1 MPHIQQ
7 LSSHVADLI
16 AAGEVVERP
25 ASVVK
30 ELVENA
36 IDAGASAIVVEIQRG
51 GMGLIRVTDNGCG
64 IAPEE
69 LPTAFLRHATSKLRT
84 AEDLAK
90 IGTLGFRGEALAAIS
105 AVSRVDVLTRRPGDT
120 TGSAIHGEGGH
131 MEPVREEGAPE
142 GTTIRV
148 ADLFYNTPARLKFM
162 KKDSAE
168 TAAVAGLMQH
178 LALSHPDVSFKFIK
192 DGQESLHTPGDGKLE
207 SAVYAALGREFA
219 KTLVP
224 VQGRGGD
231 IEVRGFVTAPVN
243 GRGSRSMQVF
253 FVNGRFIKSQLLTTA
268 LEEGYRNQLLKG
280 RFPGCVLE
288 VLLPVTAVDVNV
300 HPAKTQVK
308 FAKEHDVFDAVFHTV
323 MDALD
328 ARGGAVTKP
337 APPPVREAQ
346 NPRQDFFQSMDAKA
360 YREQGTKPAAA
371 PTIVKSPAPA
381 QPPKAAQPAF
391 RPQPVTPAAP
401 VKPSWNTEWGSTAKV
416 ADSVPPIWP
425 PRGAVKAAPASALGK
440 APASVTAKPVVPVP
454 EKTVE
459 PAPAP
464 KPFVPAIPA
473 VPSQQTAMELPGQET
488 VLPEAAPWRIA
499 GEVLNTYI
507 ICEDDAETL
516 WLIDKHAAHERMN
529 FDRLMTSKEPP
540 MRQTLLQPIAV
551 EPGKEDAALLL
562 DNLELLEQFGFG
574 CEDFGDGAILVR
586 EVPAD
591 LDAADTAATLEEL
604 AQKLRSGQSPDEK
617 REALLHTMAC
627 KAAIKGGWTS
637 DPAELKILVEKVQ
650 SGEVRYC
657 PHGRPVVVKVTKYEL
672 ISFEENS
679 DGTHSFTVPVETLN
693 EVLPCTAFSKKK
705 EKWYDRELVFEASGI
720 PADAFLNTSL
730 KTVED
735 LGLADGTYTVEAALT
750 GGSGRASVESPA
762 VVEVKDGKA
771 EATIIWSSS
780 NYDYMRV
787 DEEKFLP
794 VNTEGNSTFVITVT
808 GFDSPLTV
816 YADTTAM
823 STPHEIEYTLTFDS
837 STLEEQK
844 Q

>member
-16 AAGEVVERP
+16 AAGEAVERP

-64 IAPEE
+64 IAPGE
-69 LPTAFLRHATSKLRT
+69 LPTAFLRHATSKLRS
-84 AEDLAK
+84 AEDLAR

-105 AVSRVDVLTRRPGDT
+105 AVSRVDVLTRRPEDT
-120 TGSAIHGEGGH
+120 VGAAIHGEGGH
-131 MEPVREEGAPE
+131 MGPVREEGAPE

-178 LALSHPDVSFKFIK
+178 LALSHPDISFKFIK
-192 DGQESLHTPGDGKLE
+192 DGQEALHTPGDGKLE

-224 VQGRGGD
+224 VDGRGGD
-231 IEVRGFVTAPVN
+231 IGVRGFVTAPVN

-253 FVNGRFIKSQLLTTA
+253 FVNGRFIKSQLLTAA
-268 LEEGYRNQLLKG
+268 LEEGYRNQLMKG

-288 VLLPVTAVDVNV
+288 VTLPVTAVDVNV

-308 FAKEHDVFDAVFHTV
+308 FAREHDVFDAVFHTV

-337 APPPVREAQ
+337 VSQPQQVQ
-346 NPRQDFFQSMDAKA
+346 NPRQDFFQSMDAKT
-360 YREQGTKPAAA
+360 YREQGNKPAA
-371 PTIVKSPAPA
+371 PAPKPAFAPQPAREEVRPAFSA
-381 QPPKAAQPAF
+381 QPVKQAEPA
-391 RPQPVTPAAP
+391 
-401 VKPSWNTEWGSTAKV
+401 KPGWNTEWRSTAKV
-416 ADSVPPIWP
+416 ADSVQPIWP
-425 PRGAVKAAPASALGK
+425 PRDTVKRTPTSALGQ
-440 APASVTAKPVVPVP
+440 APASVTAKPEPAP
-454 EKTVE
+454 QAEKAAE

-473 VPSQQTAMELPGQET
+473 VPAQQTAMELPGQET
-488 VLPEAAPWRIA
+488 VMPREAPWRIA
-499 GEVLNTYI
+499 GEVLHTYI
-507 ICEDDAETL
+507 ICEDDADTL
-516 WLIDKHAAHERMN
+516 WLIDKHAAHERIN
-529 FDRLMTSKEPP
+529 FDRLLAAKEPP

-551 EPGKEDAALLL
+551 EPGREDAALLL
-562 DNLELLEQFGFG
+562 ENLELLEQFGFG

-591 LDAADTAATLEEL
+591 LDAADTAATLEEF
-604 AQKLRSGQSPDEK
+604 AQNLRSGRSLDEK

-637 DPAELKILVEKVQ
+637 DPAELKVLVEKVQ

-672 ISFEENS
+672 
-679 DGTHSFTVPVETLN
+679 
-693 EVLPCTAFSKKK
+693 
-705 EKWYDRELVFEASGI
+705 EKLF
-720 PADAFLNTSL
+720 
-730 KTVED
+730 K
-735 LGLADGTYTVEAALT
+735 
-750 GGSGRASVESPA
+750 RA
-762 VVEVKDGKA
+762 
-771 EATIIWSSS
+771 
-780 NYDYMRV
+780 
-787 DEEKFLP
+787 
-794 VNTEGNSTFVITVT
+794 
-808 GFDSPLTV
+808 
-816 YADTTAM
+816 
-823 STPHEIEYTLTFDS
+823 
-837 STLEEQK
+837 
-844 Q
+844 

>member
-64 IAPEE
+64 IAPGE
-69 LPTAFLRHATSKLRT
+69 LPTAFLRHATSKLRS
-84 AEDLAK
+84 AEDLAR

-105 AVSRVDVLTRRPGDT
+105 AVSRVDVLTRRPEDT
-120 TGSAIHGEGGH
+120 VGAAIHGEGGH
-131 MEPVREEGAPE
+131 MGPVREEGAPE

-178 LALSHPDVSFKFIK
+178 LALSHADISFKFIK
-192 DGQESLHTPGDGKLE
+192 DGQEALHTPGDGKLE

-224 VQGRGGD
+224 VDGRGGD
-231 IEVRGFVTAPVN
+231 IGVRGFVTAPVN

-253 FVNGRFIKSQLLTTA
+253 FVNGRFIKSQLLTAA
-268 LEEGYRNQLLKG
+268 LEEGYRNQLMKG

-288 VLLPVTAVDVNV
+288 VTLPVTAVDVNV

-308 FAKEHDVFDAVFHTV
+308 FAREHDVFDAVFHTV

-337 APPPVREAQ
+337 VSQPQQAQ
-346 NPRQDFFQSMDAKA
+346 NPRQDFFQSMDAKT
-360 YREQGTKPAAA
+360 YREQGNKPAA
-371 PTIVKSPAPA
+371 PAPKPAFAPQPAREEVRPAFSA
-381 QPPKAAQPAF
+381 QPVKQAEPA
-391 RPQPVTPAAP
+391 
-401 VKPSWNTEWGSTAKV
+401 KPGWNTEWRSTAKV
-416 ADSVPPIWP
+416 ADSVQPIWP
-425 PRGAVKAAPASALGK
+425 PRDTVKRTPTSALGQ
-440 APASVTAKPVVPVP
+440 APASVTAKPEPAP
-454 EKTVE
+454 QAEKAAE

-473 VPSQQTAMELPGQET
+473 VPAQQTAMELPGQET
-488 VLPEAAPWRIA
+488 VMPQEAPWRIA
-499 GEVLNTYI
+499 GEVLHTYI
-507 ICEDDAETL
+507 ICEDDADTL
-516 WLIDKHAAHERMN
+516 WLIDKHAAHERIN
-529 FDRLMTSKEPP
+529 FDRLLAAKEPP

-551 EPGKEDAALLL
+551 EPGREDAALLL
-562 DNLELLEQFGFG
+562 ENLELLEQFGFG

-591 LDAADTAATLEEL
+591 LDAADTAATLEEF
-604 AQKLRSGQSPDEK
+604 AQNLRSGRSLDEK

-637 DPAELKILVEKVQ
+637 DPAELKVLVEKVQ

-672 ISFEENS
+672 
-679 DGTHSFTVPVETLN
+679 
-693 EVLPCTAFSKKK
+693 
-705 EKWYDRELVFEASGI
+705 EKLF
-720 PADAFLNTSL
+720 
-730 KTVED
+730 K
-735 LGLADGTYTVEAALT
+735 
-750 GGSGRASVESPA
+750 RA
-762 VVEVKDGKA
+762 
-771 EATIIWSSS
+771 
-780 NYDYMRV
+780 
-787 DEEKFLP
+787 
-794 VNTEGNSTFVITVT
+794 
-808 GFDSPLTV
+808 
-816 YADTTAM
+816 
-823 STPHEIEYTLTFDS
+823 
-837 STLEEQK
+837 
-844 Q
+844 

>member
-51 GMGLIRVTDNGCG
+51 GMGLIRITDNGCG
-64 IAPEE
+64 IAPGE
-69 LPTAFLRHATSKLRT
+69 LPTAFLRHATSKLRS
-84 AEDLAK
+84 AEDLAR

-105 AVSRVDVLTRRPGDT
+105 AVSRVDVLTRRPEDT
-120 TGSAIHGEGGH
+120 VGAAIHGEGGH
-131 MEPVREEGAPE
+131 MGPVREEGAPE

-178 LALSHPDVSFKFIK
+178 LALSHPDISFKFIK
-192 DGQESLHTPGDGKLE
+192 DGQEALHTPGDGKLE

-224 VQGRGGD
+224 VDGRGGD
-231 IEVRGFVTAPVN
+231 IGVRGFVTAPVN

-253 FVNGRFIKSQLLTTA
+253 FVNGRFIKSQLLTAA
-268 LEEGYRNQLLKG
+268 LEEGYRNQLMKG

-288 VLLPVTAVDVNV
+288 VTLPVTAVDVNV

-308 FAKEHDVFDAVFHTV
+308 FAREHDVFDAVFHTV

-337 APPPVREAQ
+337 VSQLQQAQ
-346 NPRQDFFQSMDAKA
+346 NPRQDFFQSMDAKT
-360 YREQGTKPAAA
+360 YREQGNKPAA
-371 PTIVKSPAPA
+371 PAPKPAFAPQPAREEVRPAFSA
-381 QPPKAAQPAF
+381 QPVKQAEPA
-391 RPQPVTPAAP
+391 
-401 VKPSWNTEWGSTAKV
+401 KPGWNTEWRSTAKV
-416 ADSVPPIWP
+416 ADSVQPIWP
-425 PRGAVKAAPASALGK
+425 PRDTVKRTPTSALGQ
-440 APASVTAKPVVPVP
+440 APASVTAKPEPAP
-454 EKTVE
+454 QAEKAAE

-473 VPSQQTAMELPGQET
+473 VPAQQTAMELPGQET
-488 VLPEAAPWRIA
+488 VMPREAPWRIA
-499 GEVLNTYI
+499 GEVLHTYI
-507 ICEDDAETL
+507 ICEDDADTL
-516 WLIDKHAAHERMN
+516 WLIDKHAAHERIN
-529 FDRLMTSKEPP
+529 FDRLLAAKEPP
-540 MRQTLLQPIAV
+540 MRQALLQPIAV
-551 EPGKEDAALLL
+551 EPGREDAALLL
-562 DNLELLEQFGFG
+562 ENLELLEQFGFG

-591 LDAADTAATLEEL
+591 LDAADTAATLEEF
-604 AQKLRSGQSPDEK
+604 AQNLRSGRSLDEK

-637 DPAELKILVEKVQ
+637 DPAELKVLVEKVQ

-672 ISFEENS
+672 
-679 DGTHSFTVPVETLN
+679 
-693 EVLPCTAFSKKK
+693 
-705 EKWYDRELVFEASGI
+705 EKLF
-720 PADAFLNTSL
+720 
-730 KTVED
+730 K
-735 LGLADGTYTVEAALT
+735 
-750 GGSGRASVESPA
+750 RA
-762 VVEVKDGKA
+762 
-771 EATIIWSSS
+771 
-780 NYDYMRV
+780 
-787 DEEKFLP
+787 
-794 VNTEGNSTFVITVT
+794 
-808 GFDSPLTV
+808 
-816 YADTTAM
+816 
-823 STPHEIEYTLTFDS
+823 
-837 STLEEQK
+837 
-844 Q
+844 

>member
-253 FVNGRFIKSQLLTTA
+253 FVNGRFIKSQLLTAA

-337 APPPVREAQ
+337 APPPVQETQ

-360 YREQGTKPAAA
+360 YREQGTKPAVA

-391 RPQPVTPAAP
+391 RPQPVSPAAP
-401 VKPSWNTEWGSTAKV
+401 VKPSWNTEWSSTAKV

-425 PRGAVKAAPASALGK
+425 PRDTVKRTPTSALGQ
-440 APASVTAKPVVPVP
+440 APASVTAKPAEPVVPVP
-454 EKTVE
+454 EKWKCI
-459 PAPAP
+459 APAN
-464 KPFVPAIPA
+464 
-473 VPSQQTAMELPGQET
+473 
-488 VLPEAAPWRIA
+488 R
-499 GEVLNTYI
+499 
-507 ICEDDAETL
+507 
-516 WLIDKHAAHERMN
+516 R
-529 FDRLMTSKEPP
+529 
-540 MRQTLLQPIAV
+540 
-551 EPGKEDAALLL
+551 
-562 DNLELLEQFGFG
+562 
-574 CEDFGDGAILVR
+574 
-586 EVPAD
+586 
-591 LDAADTAATLEEL
+591 
-604 AQKLRSGQSPDEK
+604 
-617 REALLHTMAC
+617 
-627 KAAIKGGWTS
+627 
-637 DPAELKILVEKVQ
+637 
-650 SGEVRYC
+650 
-657 PHGRPVVVKVTKYEL
+657 
-672 ISFEENS
+672 
-679 DGTHSFTVPVETLN
+679 
-693 EVLPCTAFSKKK
+693 
-705 EKWYDRELVFEASGI
+705 
-720 PADAFLNTSL
+720 
-730 KTVED
+730 
-735 LGLADGTYTVEAALT
+735 
-750 GGSGRASVESPA
+750 
-762 VVEVKDGKA
+762 
-771 EATIIWSSS
+771 
-780 NYDYMRV
+780 
-787 DEEKFLP
+787 
-794 VNTEGNSTFVITVT
+794 
-808 GFDSPLTV
+808 
-816 YADTTAM
+816 
-823 STPHEIEYTLTFDS
+823 
-837 STLEEQK
+837 
-844 Q
+844 

>member
-7 LSSHVADLI
+7 LSSHVDDLI

-51 GMGLIRVTDNGCG
+51 GMGLIRITDNGCG
-64 IAPEE
+64 IAPGE
-69 LPTAFLRHATSKLRT
+69 LPTAFLRHATSKLRS
-84 AEDLAK
+84 AEDLAR

-105 AVSRVDVLTRRPGDT
+105 AVSRVDVLTRRPEDT
-120 TGSAIHGEGGH
+120 VGAAIHGEGGH
-131 MEPVREEGAPE
+131 MGPVREEGAPE

-178 LALSHPDVSFKFIK
+178 LALSHPDISFKFIK
-192 DGQESLHTPGDGKLE
+192 DGQEALHTPGDGKLE

-224 VQGRGGD
+224 VDGRGGD
-231 IEVRGFVTAPVN
+231 IGVRGFVTAPVN

-253 FVNGRFIKSQLLTTA
+253 FVNGRFIKSQLLTAA
-268 LEEGYRNQLLKG
+268 LEEGYRNQLMKG

-288 VLLPVTAVDVNV
+288 VTLPVTAVDVNV

-308 FAKEHDVFDAVFHTV
+308 FAREHDVFDAVFHTV

-337 APPPVREAQ
+337 VSQPQQAQ
-346 NPRQDFFQSMDAKA
+346 NPRQDFFQSMDAKT
-360 YREQGTKPAAA
+360 YREQGNKPAA
-371 PTIVKSPAPA
+371 PAPKPAFAPQPAREEVRPAFSA
-381 QPPKAAQPAF
+381 QPVKQAEPA
-391 RPQPVTPAAP
+391 
-401 VKPSWNTEWGSTAKV
+401 KPGWNTEWRSTAKV
-416 ADSVPPIWP
+416 ADSVQPIWP
-425 PRGAVKAAPASALGK
+425 PRDTVKHTPTSALGQ
-440 APASVTAKPVVPVP
+440 APASVTAKPKPAP
-454 EKTVE
+454 QAEKAAE

-473 VPSQQTAMELPGQET
+473 VPAQQTAMELPGQET
-488 VLPEAAPWRIA
+488 VMPQEAPWRIA
-499 GEVLNTYI
+499 GEVLHTYI
-507 ICEDDAETL
+507 ICEDDADTL
-516 WLIDKHAAHERMN
+516 WLIDKHAAHERIN
-529 FDRLMTSKEPP
+529 FDRLLAAKEPP

-551 EPGKEDAALLL
+551 EPGREDAALLL
-562 DNLELLEQFGFG
+562 ENLELLEQFGFG

-591 LDAADTAATLEEL
+591 LDAADTAATLEEF
-604 AQKLRSGQSPDEK
+604 AQNLRSGRSLDEK

-637 DPAELKILVEKVQ
+637 DPAELKVLVEKVQ

-672 ISFEENS
+672 
-679 DGTHSFTVPVETLN
+679 
-693 EVLPCTAFSKKK
+693 
-705 EKWYDRELVFEASGI
+705 EKLF
-720 PADAFLNTSL
+720 
-730 KTVED
+730 K
-735 LGLADGTYTVEAALT
+735 
-750 GGSGRASVESPA
+750 RA
-762 VVEVKDGKA
+762 
-771 EATIIWSSS
+771 
-780 NYDYMRV
+780 
-787 DEEKFLP
+787 
-794 VNTEGNSTFVITVT
+794 
-808 GFDSPLTV
+808 
-816 YADTTAM
+816 
-823 STPHEIEYTLTFDS
+823 
-837 STLEEQK
+837 
-844 Q
+844 

>member
-36 IDAGASAIVVEIQRG
+36 IDAGSSAIVVEIQRG
-51 GMGLIRVTDNGCG
+51 GMSLIRVTDNGCG

-84 AEDLAK
+84 AEDLAR

-105 AVSRVDVLTRRPGDT
+105 AVSRVDVLTRRPEDT
-120 TGSAIHGEGGH
+120 VGAALHGEGGH

-192 DGQESLHTPGDGKLE
+192 DGQEALHTPGDGKLE

-219 KTLVP
+219 RTLVP
-224 VQGRGGD
+224 VDGRGGD
-231 IEVRGFVTAPVN
+231 ITVRGFVTAPVN

-253 FVNGRFIKSQLLTTA
+253 FVNGRFIKSQVLTAA

-288 VLLPVTAVDVNV
+288 VTLPVTAVDVNV

-308 FAKEHDVFDAVFHTV
+308 FAREHDVFEAVFHTV

-328 ARGGAVTKP
+328 ARGGAVSPVKP
-337 APPPVREAQ
+337 ANQPVQ
-346 NPRQDFFQSMDAKA
+346 NPRQDFFQSMDAKS
-360 YREQGTKPAAA
+360 YREQGAKPAAA
-371 PTIVKSPAPA
+371 PSAPVRPVFTP
-381 QPPKAAQPAF
+381 QPPKADV
-391 RPQPVTPAAP
+391 QPVFNPPP
-401 VKPSWNTEWGSTAKV
+401 VKPAEPARPAWNTEWRSTAKV
-416 ADSVPPIWP
+416 ADSVQPIWP
-425 PRGAVKAAPASALGK
+425 PRGAVKAAQPSALGK
-440 APASVTAKPVVPVP
+440 APASVTARPP
-454 EKTVE
+454 ETASAT
-459 PAPAP
+459 APAP

-473 VPSQQTAMELPGQET
+473 QQTAMELPGQET
-488 VLPEAAPWRIA
+488 VMPAEAPWRIA
-499 GEVLNTYI
+499 GEVFHTYI
-507 ICEDDAETL
+507 ICEDGSENL
-516 WLIDKHAAHERMN
+516 WLIDKHAAHERIN
-529 FDRLMTSKEPP
+529 FDRLMAAKEPP
-540 MRQTLLQPIAV
+540 MRQTLMQPVAV

-562 DNLELLEQFGFG
+562 ENLELLEQFGFG
-574 CEDFGDGAILVR
+574 CEDFGDGAVLVR

-591 LDAADTAATLEEL
+591 LDAADTAATLEEF
-604 AQKLRSGQSPDEK
+604 AQKLRTGRSLDEK

-627 KAAIKGGWTS
+627 KASIKGGWTS
-637 DPAELKILVEKVQ
+637 DPAELKVLVEKVQ

-657 PHGRPVVVKVTKYEL
+657 PHGRPVVVKIRKYEL
-672 ISFEENS
+672 
-679 DGTHSFTVPVETLN
+679 
-693 EVLPCTAFSKKK
+693 
-705 EKWYDRELVFEASGI
+705 EKLF
-720 PADAFLNTSL
+720 
-730 KTVED
+730 K
-735 LGLADGTYTVEAALT
+735 
-750 GGSGRASVESPA
+750 RA
-762 VVEVKDGKA
+762 
-771 EATIIWSSS
+771 
-780 NYDYMRV
+780 
-787 DEEKFLP
+787 
-794 VNTEGNSTFVITVT
+794 
-808 GFDSPLTV
+808 
-816 YADTTAM
+816 
-823 STPHEIEYTLTFDS
+823 
-837 STLEEQK
+837 
-844 Q
+844 